1 MTATFDPN
9 MHINSVVIVGCGGT
23 GAAAARIV
31 ARIIYDLQRS
41 RRHTP
46 NLMLVDHD
54 IVEAKNIGRQAFAMT
69 EIGRFK
75 AEAIARRLNFSLGL
89 DVSWISEPLDASR
102 HHNRYSSQIV
112 ISCVDNHA
120 ARQEIHRLDGV
131 LIASG
136 NHKDSG
142 QVCIGNTDDVKQVRR
157 CFDEKQYHYLPK
169 EGLLFPDLLQPE
181 PVIVQPAVS
190 CGELVESGE
199 QSLLVNDWQA
209 NVIGNYVYKLLHRQ
223 PITSFLTFIDSDSG
237 MVTSKA
243 ICREEL
249 EVYV

>member
-9 MHINSVVIVGCGGT
+9 MHINSVMIVGCGGT

-41 RRHTP
+41 RRHAP
-46 NLMLVDHD
+46 NLVLVDPD

-75 AEAIARRLNFSLGL
+75 AEAIARRLNFALGL
-89 DVSWISEPLDASR
+89 DVSWISEPLDASK
-102 HHNRYSSQIV
+102 HNNRYGSQIV
-112 ISCVDNHA
+112 ISCVDNHV
-120 ARQEIHRLDGV
+120 ARQEIHRLNGV

-142 QVCIGNTDDVKQVRR
+142 QVCIGNTDDPVLVQRDFGKSAYR
-157 CFDEKQYHYLPK
+157 HLPK

-181 PVIVQPAVS
+181 PVIVQPSVS
-190 CGELVESGE
+190 CGELIESGE

-223 PITSFLTFIDSDSG
+223 PINSFLTFIDSDSG

-249 EVYV
+249 EVYL